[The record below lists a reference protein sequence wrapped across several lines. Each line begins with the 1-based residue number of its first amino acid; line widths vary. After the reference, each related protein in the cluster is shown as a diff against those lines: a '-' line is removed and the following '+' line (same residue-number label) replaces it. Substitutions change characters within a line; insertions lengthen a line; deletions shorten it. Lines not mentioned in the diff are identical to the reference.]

1 VGPVDHWVRVL
12 VHQAADLGFDSFVLG
27 GPPDPAALRTF
38 IAEVAPAVRERVAA
52 LRASRS
58 A

>member
-1 VGPVDHWVRVL
+1 MRVL
-12 VHQAADLGFDSFVLG
+12 VHLAADVGFDSFLLG
-27 GPPDPAALRTF
+27 GTPEPATMRAF
-38 IAEVAPAVRERVAA
+38 VAEVAPAVRERVAA

>member
-1 VGPVDHWVRVL
+1 V
-12 VHQAADLGFDSFVLG
+12 GFDSFILG
-27 GPPDPAALRTF
+27 GWPDPDVLRTF